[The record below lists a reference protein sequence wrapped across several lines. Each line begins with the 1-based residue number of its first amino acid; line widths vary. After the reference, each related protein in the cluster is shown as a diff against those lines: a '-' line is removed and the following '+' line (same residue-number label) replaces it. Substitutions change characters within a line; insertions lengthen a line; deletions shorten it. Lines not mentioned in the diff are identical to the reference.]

1 MKNIFY
7 EMKKSWFKL
16 PILLILIVLTA
27 VNFYKF
33 YSDYRIYGFMVW
45 DNAELA
51 KKVYYHVYED
61 NLKGEINEKKI
72 NYVIENCDELES
84 ISEKNDD
91 EFARYVA
98 FNWYIASELEYAVT
112 YKNFSDKIANKAKEN
127 IYFYLEHENRGQA
140 AVNRLIYDLYSGRE
154 VKNYRLTS
162 WVDSYFEHDFSSLL
176 ILIMIIIGLSN
187 CFSIEYG
194 SGMNVLIKSVRKTGK
209 TVNAKI
215 FSMFIYILFLT
226 VFFTITDLLITNYFI
241 KIDGLNEPI
250 YSAEIFKFSPL
261 KCSFESAILICT
273 ILKFLSFLVF
283 GGIVCIISIIIK
295 NSVFSVCLSFGTV
308 AAFIGFTE
316 KSKTIFN
323 PINILSPCNF
333 IKEFSYITFFEIPI
347 QTVIYIAVIYSLI
360 CIFIIV
366 TIKLLT
372 KERRRKNVK
381 I

>member
-7 EMKKSWFKL
+7 EMKKSWLKI
-16 PILLILIVLTA
+16 PIIFILIALSA
-27 VNFYKF
+27 IDFYKF
-33 YSDYRIYGFMVW
+33 YSDYRIYGFMGW

-51 KKVYYHVYED
+51 KKVYYNVYEEY
-61 NLKGEINEKKI
+61 LKGEINDKNI
-72 NYVIENCDELES
+72 NYVIENRNKFES
-84 ISEKNDD
+84 ISDKNDE
-91 EFARYVA
+91 EFASYVA
-98 FNWYIASELEYAVT
+98 FDWYIVPELEYAVT

-127 IYFYLEHENRGQA
+127 IYFYLEHENREQA

-154 VKNYRLTS
+154 VKNYRLTN

-176 ILIMIIIGLSN
+176 ILIMIIIGLSG

-250 YSAEIFKFSPL
+250 YSSDFFKLSPL
-261 KCSFESAILICT
+261 KCSLGSTILICT
-273 ILKFLSFLVF
+273 ALRFLSFLVF

-295 NSVFSVCLSFGTV
+295 NSAFSVCLSFGTIT
-308 AAFIGFTE
+308 ALIGFTE

-323 PINILSPCNF
+323 PVNILSPYNL
-333 IKEFSYITFFEIPI
+333 IKEFSYITVLETPV
-347 QTVIYIAVIYSLI
+347 QTVIYIAIIYSLI
-360 CIFIIV
+360 CAFIVI
-366 TIKLLT
+366 TIKFLT
-372 KERRRKNVK
+372 KERKVKNVK
-381 I
+381 V